1 MSESVLTP
9 FEELK
14 ELRERVRTLEDMV
27 REAYRERNTYRDLVM
42 EWAQDLE
49 NMMNFVENVRE
60 GLS

>member
-49 NMMNFVENVRE
+49 NMMNFIENVRE